1 MVNPSTRLRM
11 NVILCGFG
19 LAAPGVFRY
28 LLGQVDNL
36 AVFTHDD
43 LAHAPGLTRQAQ
55 TAGVWHTTDSINTT
69 RLPFEPDMVISIYYR
84 HIIKRHIIEAC
95 RGRIFNAHPSLLPRH
110 RGCSSIP
117 WAMIEGD
124 RETGITFHYIDE
136 GVDTGPIII
145 QERTAILASDTQA
158 ALQHRLAWMV
168 VDHFPLAFKLV
179 TGGFIGCAQPVLRS
193 APLRVSSTEGIG
205 QPSYHPRQCPYD
217 GQIDSDW
224 PVGKIERFIRAM
236 IYPPLPPAKLGDQEV
251 RSMDDYYKALGER
264 YRESLLAR

>member
-55 TAGVWHTTDSINTT
+55 TAGVWHTTESINKSP
-69 RLPFEPDMVISIYYR
+69 LPFEPDMVISIYYR

-117 WAMIEGD
+117 WAMI
-124 RETGITFHYIDE
+124 Y
-136 GVDTGPIII
+136 
-145 QERTAILASDTQA
+145 Q
-158 ALQHRLAWMV
+158 
-168 VDHFPLAFKLV
+168 
-179 TGGFIGCAQPVLRS
+179 
-193 APLRVSSTEGIG
+193 
-205 QPSYHPRQCPYD
+205 
-217 GQIDSDW
+217 
-224 PVGKIERFIRAM
+224 
-236 IYPPLPPAKLGDQEV
+236 PLPPAKLGDFEV